1 MDTRIIRAENL
12 TRDYRT
18 KRALDGLN
26 IEIAP
31 GRVVALLGPNGAG
44 KSTLLRLLM
53 GLIEP
58 TSGQSW
64 LLGAPSRALTQD
76 VLERVAVMLDGCEP
90 PRWATPKRMI
100 ALQADASK
108 SFDRQRSASLMT
120 QHDSLLDMRYGAL
133 SRGQKRWV
141 LASLCL
147 ATGADVLLLDEPAD
161 GLDTASRREVYDLI
175 RDHVNEQGA
184 TALVT
189 THLIHDIERVA
200 DDVAILNKG
209 QLILHESLDDLRER
223 VREVELPATQLRALR
238 ASITVLCQRR
248 EENGLLCWVD
258 LGDQPESALQAAGD
272 TKIRRVD
279 LETLYLALTNE
290 DANGRS
296 RAVKGE
302 SQ

>member
-1 MDTRIIRAENL
+1 MDTGIIRAENL
-12 TRDYRT
+12 TRDYRA
-18 KRALDGLN
+18 KRALDNLSMQV
-26 IEIAP
+26 AP

-64 LLGAPSRALTQD
+64 LLGASSRALTQH
-76 VLERVAVMLDGCEP
+76 VLDRVAAMLDGCEP
-90 PRWATPKRMI
+90 PRWATPKRMM

-108 SFDRQRSASLMT
+108 SFSRDRAMELIA
-120 QHDSLLDMRYGAL
+120 QHDPLLDTRYGAL

-175 RDHVNEQGA
+175 RDHVNERNA

-189 THLIHDIERVA
+189 THIIHDIERVA
-200 DDVAILNKG
+200 DEVAILNKG

-223 VREVELPATQLRALR
+223 VREVELSAVGLEALR
-238 ASITVLCQRR
+238 KNVTVLGQRR
-248 EENGLLCWVD
+248 E
-258 LGDQPESALQAAGD
+258 D
-272 TKIRRVD
+272 TR
-279 LETLYLALTNE
+279 
-290 DANGRS
+290 NGRGRRQAGEHRQVA
-296 RAVKGE
+296 RAHRTHE
-302 SQ
+302 SGGGCIGAT